1 MGRKQ
6 DATAEIRRAAQRLF
20 IELANMGKPGWFP
33 GKGGVIPMAKVAKV
47 YGAKGDN
54 SLAGNPVLPV
64 VRVLQSALGPGSPS
78 KEDLLAIEKML
89 NAPVE
94 IGLHDVGGRLYL
106 DPKASLPRR
115 VAEAAV
121 GYLNLLAL
129 TPDAEGFVGV
139 CPACGGA
146 YLKRRTDQVH
156 CTPRCR
162 FAVWAAGAGN
172 EYFAKKARENRAAKS
187 KQKKARR
194 KL

>member
-1 MGRKQ
+1 MGRKR
-6 DATAEIRRAAQRLF
+6 DASAEIRRAAQRLF
-20 IELANMGKPGWFP
+20 IELANLRSPGWFQ
-33 GKGGVIPMAKVAKV
+33 GKGVIPMAKVAKV

-54 SLAGNPVLPV
+54 SLAGNPVQPV
-64 VRVLQSALGPGSPS
+64 IRVLQSALGPGSPS

-94 IGLHDVGGRLYL
+94 IGLHDVKGRLYL
-106 DPKASLPRR
+106 DPETSLPRR

-121 GYLNLLAL
+121 GYLNLLAI

-139 CPACGGA
+139 CPACGGV
-146 YLKRRTDQVH
+146 YLKHRTDQVH

-162 FAVWAAGAGN
+162 FAAWASEKGN
-172 EYFAKKARENRAAKS
+172 QYFADRARENRAAKS